1 MKDEPTMAST
11 VASEDKSKNARLS
24 DRAYHELHRMIVD
37 SELAQGERLTERAL
51 AERLEISPTPIREA
65 LQRLEQEWLIERRG
79 PRTVVVAG
87 ANRRHLRELRVL
99 EAALRGVAARFAVE
113 NATDEEVDQLARL
126 HAEALR
132 VARSRQS
139 RARVVAQVLELAR
152 QFHSL
157 LDVASH
163 NPVVVKMIATTTA
176 FDFVTRLDR
185 IKRLGKDYPTAWVVE
200 HAEIIDALRARDADR
215 AEQLVRSHV
224 LHTGRYLASA
234 ADES

>member
-1 MKDEPTMAST
+1 MAST
-11 VASEDKSKNARLS
+11 VSSDDMSKGARLS

-37 SELAQGERLTERAL
+37 GELAEGERLTERAL

-79 PRTVVVAG
+79 PKTVVVAG
-87 ANRRHLRELRVL
+87 ANTRRLREMRVL
-99 EAALRGVAARFAVE
+99 EAALRGVAARLAVE
-113 NATDEEVDQLARL
+113 NATDKELDELAAV

-139 RARVVAQVLELAR
+139 RGVVVTRVVELTR
-152 QFHSL
+152 RFHSM
-157 LDVASH
+157 LDACSH
-163 NPVVVKMIATTTA
+163 NPVVVKMIATTMA
-176 FDFVTRLDR
+176 FDYVARAER
-185 IKRLGKDYPTAWVVE
+185 IKRLGKDYPTAWVDE

-215 AEQLVRSHV
+215 AEQLLRAHV
-224 LHTGRYLASA
+224 LHTGRYLASG